1 MPEDG
6 PVFSR
11 EGVFGGMAARRA
23 STLLYA
29 IENRTALLASRARRA
44 MARFETERTTAEK
57 ERIFFG
63 ALAEGRTPPAKPT
76 IQDLE
81 RHAPQWAGLVPDDPE
96 LRAAVLKRIIDK
108 YGLPTRARAIR
119 AALGASE
126 PAVADAYRRQAGHPL
141 DETAAPEPVRERLR
155 WWRSDLSRRL
165 ENLPPFW
172 LAYALTLT
180 ETVGGGVLALP
191 IAFAGFGPVGATV
204 LLVIFGVVNALTV
217 AALVESI
224 TRNGNMRYGNAYFG
238 QLIGDYLG
246 RPGNL
251 VAMPALFALDAV
263 GFAVGLVGF
272 GATMAAI
279 SGLPVV
285 ACAGILFALCAI
297 ILWRGSFD
305 ATVALAVAVGLVNL
319 LLIVLISLIALA
331 SAGPAAVTSGVGT
344 GVPLDASILE
354 LIFGVVLVS
363 YFGHTSAGHAA
374 KVVLARDP
382 SGRQFLAGN
391 VAAML
396 TAMVMYVVFVVAVTA
411 AVGADALSGYEG
423 TALTPLAQRA
433 GPIVDVL
440 GSVFVVLGVGLS
452 SIYLTLGIY
461 NQMAEVLPAIPGIRW
476 RSRVGRPRLIDF
488 AVRSAPLAAI
498 FGLVAV
504 LLNAGTISFTGP
516 LSLIGTLA
524 LPLLGGVFPMML
536 LVASRRRGDR
546 IPGWIIG
553 PIGRPIVAL
562 AIGSVFFVAVL
573 SFGLWI
579 WDGWL
584 ERIMA
589 FGVALMIVALSV
601 ITWRRGAFKTRCVV
615 EYRVEA
621 GPPEIGVL
629 SFVSAG
635 RPMVAH
641 VNLDELTGSRQ
652 IAGSEIL
659 IHAPDRLRAI
669 SVALPSDA
677 ALDRKLWVHRV
688 DSDGSS
694 TDGISELGDPD
705 GAEPTGDG
713 ATGDSVGPMV
723 AVFGADSTR
732 LSIAVASSNPAT
744 S

>member
-1 MPEDG
+1 MASEEG

-11 EGVFGGMAARRA
+11 ESVFGGMAARRA
-23 STLLYA
+23 STLLFA

-63 ALAEGRTPPAKPT
+63 ALADGRTPARTT

-81 RHAPQWAGLVPDDPE
+81 RHASRWASLVPNDPE
-96 LRAAVLKRIIDK
+96 LRAAVLKRIVDK
-108 YGLPTRARAIR
+108 YGLPRRARAIR
-119 AALGASE
+119 EALGALD
-126 PAVADAYRRQAGHPL
+126 PVVAEAYRRQAGQPL
-141 DETAAPEPVRERLR
+141 DATAAREPVRERLR

-165 ENLPPFW
+165 ESLPPFW

-191 IAFAGFGPVGATV
+191 IAFAGFGPLGATA
-204 LLVIFGVVNALTV
+204 LLVVFGLVNALTV

-279 SGLPVV
+279 TGLPVV
-285 ACAGILFALCAI
+285 AGAGFLFALCGI

-305 ATVALAVAVGLVNL
+305 ATVALAVAVGMINL
-319 LLIVLISLIALA
+319 LLIVLISVIAFA
-331 SAGPAAVTSGVGT
+331 SARPDLTSSGAGT
-344 GVPLDASILE
+344 GMPLDASILE
-354 LIFGVVLVS
+354 LVFGVVLVS

-396 TAMVMYVVFVVAVTA
+396 TAMVIYIVFVVAVTA
-411 AVGADALSGYEG
+411 AVGADALTGYEG
-423 TALTPLAQRA
+423 TALTPLAERA
-433 GPIVDVL
+433 GPIVNVL

-452 SIYLTLGIY
+452 SIYLTLGIF
-461 NQMAEVLPAIPGIRW
+461 NQMAEVLPAIPGVRW
-476 RSRVGRPRLIDF
+476 RSRAGRPRPIDF
-488 AVRSAPLAAI
+488 AVRVAPVAAI

-516 LSLIGTLA
+516 LSLVGTLA

-536 LVASRRRGDR
+536 LVAARRRGDR

-553 PIGRPIVAL
+553 PLGRPIVAM

-579 WDGWL
+579 WGGWL
-584 ERIMA
+584 ERITA
-589 FGVALMIVALSV
+589 LGVALLIVALTV
-601 ITWRRGAFKTRCVV
+601 ITWRRGAFNPRAIV
-615 EYRVEA
+615 EYRVET

-635 RPMVAH
+635 RPIVAE
-641 VNLDELTGSRQ
+641 VELDELTGARRIS
-652 IAGSEIL
+652 GSEVL
-659 IHAPDRLRAI
+659 VHAPDRLRAI
-669 SVALPSDA
+669 RVVLPTDA
-677 ALDRKLWVHRV
+677 ALERNLWVHTI

-694 TDGISELGDPD
+694 SARTPELSDSDGVLPRAD
-705 GAEPTGDG
+705 GPEGG
-713 ATGDSVGPMV
+713 SVGPMV
-723 AVFGADSTR
+723 AVFGTDVSR
-732 LSIAVASSNPAT
+732 LSISVTPSSPAT
-744 S
+744 T